1 MLSLVVPL
9 RFSPAS
15 FERIPNFDLV
25 GFRDMGVVG
34 RSTSFQFHLPDDPS
48 SSRLLLGR
56 PAFRTEVGMHTVA
69 KIMGIWRIAFVES
82 GSMIPSRSLPPCSR

>member
-1 MLSLVVPL
+1 MVPL

-56 PAFRTEVGMHTVA
+56 PAYRIEVGMHVVA
-69 KIMGIWRIAFVES
+69 EILVVRRIETAES
-82 GSMIPSRSLPPCSR
+82 CSSVPSCSSPHL